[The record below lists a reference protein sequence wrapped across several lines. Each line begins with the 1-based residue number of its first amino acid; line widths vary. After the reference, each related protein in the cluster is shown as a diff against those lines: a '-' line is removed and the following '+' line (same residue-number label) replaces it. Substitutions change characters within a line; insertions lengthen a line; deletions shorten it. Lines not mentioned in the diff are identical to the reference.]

1 MQPIPRSSLRQQV
14 YAQLREGIR
23 AGRFQ
28 PSDRLREEDIAATLQ
43 VSRTPVREALSQLA
57 SEGLLEPRAKG
68 GYVLPEITP
77 DDVAEIFELRLLLEP
92 HAARRA
98 ATELSEGDLAALE
111 RTLASEGIAHRDG
124 EIAAFIAAN
133 AEFRRV
139 LFGTIGRRLRQC
151 IVNFDDHVQSIRL
164 LTLHDPA
171 TQRIVMSGQER
182 LLAALRARDP
192 DAAEQAMHAHDLAAR
207 HCIEAHFAERTADA
221 SSARR

>member
-98 ATELSEGDLAALE
+98 ATELSDSDLAALE

-133 AEFRRV
+133 AEFRRI

-171 TQRIVMSGQER
+171 TQRIVMSGQQR

-192 DAAEQAMHAHDLAAR
+192 DAAEQAMRTHDLAAR
-207 HCIEAHFAERTADA
+207 HCIEAHFVERTADA
-221 SSARR
+221 SSFRR